1 MKKIFISSTYQDLSP
16 HRNRIWELLKTYEVE
31 VRGMEEF
38 GARTA
43 KPLQTCLDE
52 VSESD
57 IFIGIIGM
65 RYGSIDLES
74 NKSFTQLEY
83 EVAIEKGKEVLI
95 YLFDEKEGKIS
106 PSLIDFENHSKLEE
120 FKSLLKV
127 NHTIDTFISENDLT
141 EKLEKKLDQI
151 FIDKTSAVFRPDRI
165 DSVVHHFN
173 VKDEKWIAVVGIL
186 FGRPI
191 EIFSGL
197 AEDFWIPRWVTNG
210 WTVLTLPDNN
220 NERYDFQFE
229 DRQGYKIT
237 IEGVSRSFNMSV
249 SKCNKII
256 TRLLMNDTK
265 IDLILD
271 TLKDFPFSKI
281 TDEKAYSQGIIDA
294 LSKNSILLSSNSK
307 NSHITRHQ

>member
-16 HRNRIWELLKTYEVE
+16 HRNRVWELLKTYEVE

-74 NKSFTQLEY
+74 NKSFTQREY
-83 EVAIEKGKEVLI
+83 EVAIEQGKEILI

-106 PSLIDFENHSKLEE
+106 PSLIDFEHHAKLEE
-120 FKSLLKV
+120 FKSLLKRS
-127 NHTIDTFISENDLT
+127 HTIDTFISENDLA
-141 EKLEKKLDQI
+141 EKLERKLDQI
-151 FIDKTSAVFRPDRI
+151 FIGKTSAVFRPDRI
-165 DSVVHHFN
+165 ESVVHHFN
-173 VKDEKWIAVVGIL
+173 LNDERWIAVIGIL

-197 AEDFWIPRWVTNG
+197 AEDFWIPSWVTNG
-210 WTVLTLPDNN
+210 WTVLTIPDGKH
-220 NERYDFQFE
+220 ERYDFQFE

-271 TLKDFPFSKI
+271 TLNDFPFSEI
-281 TDEKAYSQGIIDA
+281 IDEKAYCQGIIDA
-294 LSKNSILLSSNSK
+294 LSNTPIVKMKDLKLK
-307 NSHITRHQ
+307 KGQPK